1 MLVDDISAFI
11 IQKWE
16 CPYYYPSELDIKILL
31 IQKTTV
37 EPLKLAK
44 SEPKCWASRCQ
55 RFEFHHQR
63 QHISVVEKKM
73 KPTINVNL
81 MVDWWNWKIQNAKI
95 KLWSRREG
103 SENKRYKLRVFMKLI
118 DSIKLMFFYYNSC
131 QTSDITKRKKRT
143 LGLNYIKML
152 ISHHFWQASCPSLYF
167 RVSNDFPRYLLPVA
181 HIMKALIIFAF
192 SLLEYY
198 SPSESLCFQ
207 SFSRSAARRRFLQ
220 TNTGSFTQVR
230 GRIDKISS

>member
-1 MLVDDISAFI
+1 MLVDDISALI

-16 CPYYYPSELDIKILL
+16 CSYYYPRELDIKILL

-118 DSIKLMFFYYNSC
+118 DSIKLMFFYYNFC
-131 QTSDITKRKKRT
+131 QTSDITKRKKE
-143 LGLNYIKML
+143 N
-152 ISHHFWQASCPSLYF
+152 SWFELYK
-167 RVSNDFPRYLLPVA
+167 SAD
-181 HIMKALIIFAF
+181 KS
-192 SLLEYY
+192 SLLT
-198 SPSESLCFQ
+198 SKLSIFVFQ
-207 SFSRSAARRRFLQ
+207 SFQWFPKTPAPCCSYNVGSDYFCFFFIRILQ
-220 TNTGSFTQVR
+220 SIRESVFS
-230 GRIDKISS
+230 KLL